1 MKQISNETPR
11 PGSLP
16 VILRTIPVFW
26 GWLNWCFTLTDEERI
41 EAGISIG
48 TSLDQEKYKRVLG
61 DYPE

>member
-1 MKQISNETPR
+1 MRQIKDGTPR

-16 VILRTIPVFW
+16 TILRTIPVLW
-26 GWLNWCFTLTDEERI
+26 AWLIWCFTLTDEERV

-48 TSLDQEKYKRVLG
+48 TTLDQEKYKRVYG